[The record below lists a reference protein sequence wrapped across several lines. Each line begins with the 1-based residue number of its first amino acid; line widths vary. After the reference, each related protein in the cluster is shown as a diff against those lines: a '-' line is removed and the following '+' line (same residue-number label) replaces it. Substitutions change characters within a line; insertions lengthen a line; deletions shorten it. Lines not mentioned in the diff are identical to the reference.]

1 MKVHSYSF
9 RDGRYVQSVTAQPDQ
24 MNQGTYLIPGYHS
37 PKSLPDS
44 GWLLEGEYF
53 AYHDENGKTPRR
65 WQDGDW
71 TILKE
76 KIPTT
81 GWLKSDC
88 TQSRQFDDAGE
99 LTEDYTSEKPVTRW
113 DIWTDYGWQTDEQA
127 KFESEVRTIN
137 DLRRQ
142 QYAQIVDPLM
152 NEARMQRM
160 LGDDIGA
167 EQNELQAQQW
177 YERIREEHPWPQAPE
192 GVLPPTTA

>member
-9 RDGRYVQSVTAQPDQ
+9 HDGRYVQSVTAQPDL

-53 AYHDENGKTPRR
+53 AYHDENGQAPRR

-99 LTEDYTSEKPVTRW
+99 LTEDYTSEKPTTRW
-113 DIWTDYGWQTDEQA
+113 DTWTDSGWQTDEQA
-127 KFESEVRTIN
+127 QFEAEVKAVNNI
-137 DLRRQ
+137 RRQ
-142 QYAQIVDPLM
+142 KYAQISDPLLSESLM
-152 NEARMQRM
+152 LRE
-160 LGDDIGA
+160 LGDDIAA
-167 EQNELQAQQW
+167 EATKQQALEW
-177 YERIREEHPWPQAPE
+177 YQRIKDDNPWPQSP
-192 GVLPPTTA
+192 V